1 MKKKKI
7 LTKPFG
13 HISIGDKHY
22 VVEVVDDDDRR
33 YKGLSR
39 RTKLDDGFGMLF
51 DMIDDDKHSFQMKE
65 TYIPLDMVFIGKY
78 GQIVDYIPNVQP
90 LTDGPY
96 SPKSP
101 CRFVLEVTGNDLKD
115 QVSEGDLTRMKFFDT
130 LDLAHAYKDKR
141 QLQEQLLQYLNEA
154 VNGKKL
160 RREQTTT
167 RKNTIR
173 RRKTI

>member
-22 VVEVVDDDDRR
+22 VVEVAMDDSAR
-33 YKGLSR
+33 YKGLSKR
-39 RTKLDDGFGMLF
+39 HKLDEGFGMLF
-51 DMIDDDKHSFQMKE
+51 DMPKEDKHSFQMKE
-65 TYIPLDMVFIGKY
+65 TYVPLDMVFLGKY

-101 CRFVLEVTGNDLKD
+101 CKFVLEVAGNDLKN
-115 QVSEGDLTRMKFFDT
+115 QIKEGDLTRMKFFDT
-130 LDLAHAYKDKR
+130 LEHAHAHRDKI
-141 QLQEQLLQYLNEA
+141 QLQEQLLHYLNEA
-154 VNGKKL
+154 VNG
-160 RREQTTT
+160 ES
-167 RKNTIR
+167 IR
-173 RRKTI
+173 RKQDSSRKSSKRSGKTL

>member
-96 SPKSP
+96 SPKDL
-101 CRFVLEVTGNDLKD
+101 CRFVLEVPGNDLKD
-115 QVSEGDLTRMKFFDT
+115 KIKEGDLTKMKFFDT
-130 LDLAHAYKDKR
+130 MDLAHAYRDKV
-141 QLQEQLLQYLNEA
+141 QLQEQLIKYLNEA
-154 VNGKKL
+154 INDKEV
-160 RREQTTT
+160 RRKQTTT
-167 RKNTIR
+167 RKNLVR
-173 RRKTI
+173 SRKAI